1 MLLLENEPHI
11 NTAVVQILC
20 EIFLFNNGHHVD
32 AKQYE
37 DLDKK
42 PYVDMSSVELVDS
55 VVEILGEDKR
65 QDLTTFIGDFC
76 TRYRKEDII
85 WKYIATQKIAK
96 AMEHR
101 LNTYMRKNLRMNRGI
116 TNAEL
121 KRVQDLFIEFKRRE
135 KGGFRFEG
143 SIINF
148 VMGPCYDFFTRKKSG
163 DINDILTE
171 KADLVTTTEEPE
183 FVYSLINAEDENVT
197 KKVSKQLGE
206 KSENYD
212 IPKFKEYVNRITR
225 ASFILYKD
233 VKKTNKLIA
242 NFDLFTA
249 YKFDLLKNK
258 CRSLENLMKKAGIK
272 QPNRKYLDVKIPKSD
287 FYLRKITEAD
297 SVINLINRYM
307 SRGVSLEEVY
317 ARVQLD
323 LNNLLDNPSKEESQT
338 LFLEVY
344 GGLQALRDFVACLVK
359 EGWDPLEVPSDIF
372 QNKMW
377 ATRVRTFEDYIKSYN
392 NLKTLDYFDIG
403 YDDKEK
409 RTTLSFKLEDEI
421 PHNATVTKQILTRF
435 QTAIRNK
442 QFADMAK
449 YMKPVDVTGDNPSAF
464 VGIKK
469 LELESSITNLKNVL
483 SNYGVMTY
491 YCNFFELYVSLFEGM
506 KLNET
511 PLSRWVTGQS
521 NSVDLSGQI
530 FNRVVL
536 NERESN
542 YALLNLLGCT
552 GTYAYVQPEYI
563 ENYVNGGNASNIGE
577 LYELFVTK
585 GVKSYGGILSL
596 LSWGKPEG
604 NLYEVLNRFDNK
616 VYNVCFNNDITL
628 LKNSKEDIVNGIRTG
643 LFNNQVSEVVN
654 AYLDKSM
661 KYPSQQLTDALV
673 GDFLNDVAVELQE
686 LLKPQVGDGLTFEDY
701 LYSSL
706 GLINKLAIEQG
717 LFKSFNYGSQ
727 IAGYVSNCVMKPVEE
742 LTMQDYLTFVRFVST
757 DAYVYD
763 VIYDIYE
770 SVSFKRGTMLGLM
783 DLMDKHRKLLSI
795 DIDNITMAEFCALQ
809 GETVIV
815 DCVPRGERNTS
826 VTIAMDTI
834 LRTSLGSKVN
844 YLEFLKQLSLTCINT
859 KRKFNITKIDAFGV
873 HRVKLLEYANQI
885 RLMPNLTKGDKN
897 LVNMMLTCTFY
908 ENEYCIQNGIIKSA
922 ERDGKTYYLHK
933 NGYWV
938 TAEDEA
944 EPILAYMEIS

>member
-20 EIFLFNNGHHVD
+20 EIFLFNNGHHID

-42 PYVDMSSVELVDS
+42 VYMEMSSVELVES
-55 VVEILGEDKR
+55 VVNILGEDKR
-65 QDLTTFIGDFC
+65 QDLITFIGDFC

-101 LNTYMRKNLRMNRGI
+101 LNTYMRKVLRMNRGI

-163 DINDILTE
+163 DINAILTE

-183 FVYSLINAEDENVT
+183 FVYSLINAEDENIS

-233 VKKTNKLIA
+233 VKKTNKLIS

-249 YKFDLLKNK
+249 YKFDLLKTK
-258 CRSLENLMKKAGIK
+258 CRSLESLMKKAGIK

-287 FYLRKITEAD
+287 FYIRKITEAD
-297 SVINLINRYM
+297 SIIDAINKYM
-307 SRGVSLEEVY
+307 SRGVALEEIY
-317 ARVQLD
+317 NRVQLD
-323 LNNLLDNPSKEESQT
+323 LNNLLDNPTKEESQT

-344 GGLQALRDFVACLVK
+344 GGLQALRDFVACLIK
-359 EGWDPLEVPSDIF
+359 EGWDPMEIPSDIF

-392 NLKTLDYFDIG
+392 NLKTLDYFDIS

-409 RTTLSFKLEDEI
+409 RTTVSFKLEDET

-449 YMKPVDVTGDNPSAF
+449 YMKPVDITGDNPSAF
-464 VGIKK
+464 LGVKK
-469 LELESSITNLKNVL
+469 LELESSITNLRNVL
-483 SNYGVMTY
+483 SDYGVMTY
-491 YCNFFELYVSLFEGM
+491 YCNFFELYVSLFEDI

-511 PLSRWVTGQS
+511 PLSRWVSAQANRLETA
-521 NSVDLSGQI
+521 NSLFTRLV
-530 FNRVVL
+530 R
-536 NERESN
+536 NEKDSN

-552 GTYAYVQPEYI
+552 GTYAYVQPEYVEAYI
-563 ENYVNGGNASNIGE
+563 NGGNCSNISN
-577 LYELFVTK
+577 LYNMLVTT
-585 GVKSYGGILSL
+585 GVKSYGGVLSL

-604 NLYEVLNRFDNK
+604 SLEEFLNRFDNK
-616 VYNVCFNNDITL
+616 VYSVSMTNDIVL
-628 LKNSKEDIVNGIRTG
+628 LKNSKEDIIDGIKSG
-643 LFNNQVSEVVN
+643 LFNNQIENVVN
-654 AYLDKSM
+654 AYIGQAM
-661 KYPSQQLTDALV
+661 VYPTQQLTDALV
-673 GDFLNDVAVELQE
+673 GDFLNDIATTLQE
-686 LLKPQVGDGLTFEDY
+686 FLKPQVGDSLTFEDY

-706 GLINKLAIEQG
+706 GFIKILADERG
-717 LFKSFNYGSQ
+717 LFKSFEYGKQ
-727 IAGYVSNCVMKPVEE
+727 IGIFVSNCVGKSVQE

-763 VIYDIYE
+763 TIYNIYE

-783 DLMDKHRKLLSI
+783 DLMDKHRNLLSI
-795 DIDNITMAEFCALQ
+795 DIDNITMSEFCALQ
-809 GETVIV
+809 GETSIV

-826 VTIAMDTI
+826 VTIAMDSI
-834 LRTSLGSKVN
+834 LRSSLSTKVS
-844 YLEFLKQLSLTCINT
+844 YLEFLKQLSLSCVNT
-859 KRKFNITKIDAFGV
+859 KRKFSITKIDAFGV

-938 TAEDEA
+938 TAEDDA